1 MSILSQAQKLQLQ
14 AVLQLR
20 RAALDSQRSAHLEG
34 QSRAEHARELL
45 LQDSDD
51 AEQRDAER
59 ELDFALTDR
68 DAVELREID
77 QALARLATTVCAPI
91 AARRSPPSACSSPRK
106 PCAAWPAGRGWSAA
120 LLNSPSAPQPTGRRQ
135 RGRPLS
141 STTPAHPNHG
151 RLSRSF

>member
-34 QSRAEHARELL
+34 QSRVEHARELL

-77 QALARLATTVCAPI
+77 QALARLAEGSYGLCADCGAEIP
-91 AARRSPPSACSSPRK
+91 AERLQLAPQALRCVACGSRLERGPSRV
-106 PCAAWPAGRGWSAA
+106 AA
-120 LLNSPSAPQPTGRRQ
+120 LK
-135 RGRPLS
+135 
-141 STTPAHPNHG
+141 
-151 RLSRSF
+151 

>member
-1 MSILSQAQKLQLQ
+1 M
-14 AVLQLR
+14 LQLR

-77 QALARLATTVCAPI
+77 QALARLAEGRYGLCADCGAEIP
-91 AARRSPPSACSSPRK
+91 AERLQLFPQALRCVACGSRLE
-106 PCAAWPAGRGWSAA
+106 RGASRVAA
-120 LLNSPSAPQPTGRRQ
+120 LK
-135 RGRPLS
+135 
-141 STTPAHPNHG
+141 
-151 RLSRSF
+151 